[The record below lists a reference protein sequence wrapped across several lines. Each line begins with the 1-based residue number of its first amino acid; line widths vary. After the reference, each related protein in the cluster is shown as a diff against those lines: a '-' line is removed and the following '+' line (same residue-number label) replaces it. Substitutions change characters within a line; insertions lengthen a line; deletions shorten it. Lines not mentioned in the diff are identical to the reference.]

1 MFQITSTKSIHQVY
15 TKCIHQVYLKYT
27 QCSILHV
34 CSEYIIS
41 IFHFVK
47 GTLVLKKMSGP
58 TEVKGLMY
66 SCIIKLHVCITHFR
80 KLYI

>member
-1 MFQITSTKSIHQVY
+1 MLFVYIGVFQITSTKSIHQVY

-47 GTLVLKKMSGP
+47 G
-58 TEVKGLMY
+58 
-66 SCIIKLHVCITHFR
+66 LHISVAGQ
-80 KLYI
+80 